1 MLVSMTGFGSSSYED
16 SSLSINIEL
25 KSFNSRYFELNTK
38 SFDLSGPLEYKIRN
52 YLKKQLLRGSVTL
65 FIKVD
70 SKDTFRFNSQKTS
83 SVLKAYKEIEKKY
96 DINLNYSQL
105 LRNND
110 ILSYVPHSNSIQKK
124 IFSSLKIATKELI
137 NMRNKE
143 GAIIEKEFY
152 GYLDIA
158 KKDLLKIEKIQE
170 KVHASKINLKSN
182 NDVIDEIEKI
192 DISEEIDRINSHL
205 SQISQSIKSKQL
217 SGKKINFILQ
227 EINRE
232 SNTILSK
239 FLDKRVS
246 KHAISLKMQAE
257 KLREQIGNILWKIL
271 SLFPDHQA
279 QGKTTLLE
287 LLSRDL
293 NIEISVSYTTRN
305 KRKYEIDGVHYNFIN
320 KEQFEKMIEED
331 LFLEHE
337 NVHGDLYGTALS
349 SLEQYIDNNKHL
361 FFELDVNGAVSLM
374 NYYPSNTISI
384 FLSPPN
390 MEELRKRLVLRS
402 TETEEE
408 INKRL
413 SRFEEEDNLKK
424 EFDYNL
430 INDNFETTFEKIKE
444 IINRHKKED

>member
-16 SSLSINIEL
+16 SNLSINIEL

-38 SFDLSGPLEYKIRN
+38 SFDLSGSLEYKIRN
-52 YLKKQLLRGSVTL
+52 YLKKKLFRGSVTL

-70 SKDTFRFNSQKTS
+70 SKDAFKFNSQKTS
-83 SVLKAYKEIEKKY
+83 SIFRAYKEIEKKY
-96 DINLNYSQL
+96 GIDLNYSQL

-110 ILSYVPHSNSIQKK
+110 ILSYVPHNNSIQKK

-137 NMRNKE
+137 DMRNKE
-143 GAIIEKEFY
+143 GALIEKEFY
-152 GYLDIA
+152 KYLDIA

-170 KVHASKINLKSN
+170 KVHTSKVDLKLN
-182 NDVIDEIEKI
+182 NDLTDEIEKT

-205 SQISQSIKSKQL
+205 NQIAQSIKSTQL

-279 QGKTTLLE
+279 QVKL
-287 LLSRDL
+287 
-293 NIEISVSYTTRN
+293 
-305 KRKYEIDGVHYNFIN
+305 HF
-320 KEQFEKMIEED
+320 
-331 LFLEHE
+331 
-337 NVHGDLYGTALS
+337 
-349 SLEQYIDNNKHL
+349 
-361 FFELDVNGAVSLM
+361 
-374 NYYPSNTISI
+374 
-384 FLSPPN
+384 
-390 MEELRKRLVLRS
+390 
-402 TETEEE
+402 
-408 INKRL
+408 
-413 SRFEEEDNLKK
+413 
-424 EFDYNL
+424 
-430 INDNFETTFEKIKE
+430 
-444 IINRHKKED
+444 

>member
-38 SFDLSGPLEYKIRN
+38 SFELSGPLEYKIRN

-65 FIKVD
+65 LIKVD
-70 SKDTFRFNSQKTS
+70 SKDTFKFNSQKTS

-96 DINLNYSQL
+96 DIDLNYSQL

-124 IFSSLKIATKELI
+124 IFSLLKVATKELI
-137 NMRNKE
+137 DMRNKE

-152 GYLDIA
+152 GYMDIA
-158 KKDLLKIEKIQE
+158 KKDLIKIEKIQE
-170 KVHASKINLKSN
+170 KVHSSKINLKSN

-271 SLFPDHQA
+271 LLFPDHQA
-279 QGKTTLLE
+279 QVKLLC
-287 LLSRDL
+287 
-293 NIEISVSYTTRN
+293 
-305 KRKYEIDGVHYNFIN
+305 
-320 KEQFEKMIEED
+320 
-331 LFLEHE
+331 
-337 NVHGDLYGTALS
+337 
-349 SLEQYIDNNKHL
+349 
-361 FFELDVNGAVSLM
+361 
-374 NYYPSNTISI
+374 
-384 FLSPPN
+384 
-390 MEELRKRLVLRS
+390 
-402 TETEEE
+402 
-408 INKRL
+408 
-413 SRFEEEDNLKK
+413 
-424 EFDYNL
+424 
-430 INDNFETTFEKIKE
+430 
-444 IINRHKKED
+444 